1 MRTDQGTRTLFR
13 TAELRNARS
22 WGAASNVVSV
32 GLAVAV
38 GVAALPSRAGA
49 HHQVGISFRS
59 SAVPVAENGG
69 TYVQTVVLNSVP
81 TATVT
86 VEFVSGDTSVVTVS
100 PTTLTFTPDE
110 WNVTQEVV
118 FTGVDDDV
126 LNQPFRQTAVTVT
139 ASGGGYDGFSHT
151 VTAAAWDDEPLRFTV
166 REGFTYSL
174 AMGVLVTQDCTPLVM
189 GFVASDPAI
198 VGFDPPELSW
208 TEEDAGARKPVR
220 ISFRQNRL
228 VGDRTVT
235 VSRPIDQPCGVDIP
249 YRDIIFTVLDD
260 DAGQPMTLT
269 LIAHGT
275 PAEGGSDA
283 VVTAQTSHPAPAG
296 GTEVTLAVDPESTAT
311 RGSDFT
317 LSADRLRIPEGRY
330 QVHFTIHVIDDAV
343 DDDDEVVFLFGHS
356 KNPELSSTGI
366 GLSILDND
374 DGRGDPDP
382 GEPDDDEDEEP
393 DENEDEKPDEN
404 EDEPGTAEV
413 EDLLHVAPYWRG
425 GGGFAVRPA
434 DGRSALVRLQCGQ
447 SNYES
452 REFAGDDG
460 LIVRLVRVETC
471 VGREGELT
479 FQGIDDDGWYWIN
492 GDYNAA
498 LAPLV
503 RESSLR
509 PELRPPIPDGV
520 TASPSGDRRFVL
532 SVTGR
537 LHGTLVEHE
546 ANGFIGIIPHLVDLE
561 GAGRHAAPFWRGH
574 GGVVGKPI
582 DGVSATFRL
591 TCADGRSSTHEL
603 EPHPDGFIAQLL
615 DGCFDAAGEPIDGQ
629 LEADGLEDGAWYW
642 LNHGR
647 LFTGE
652 IIPGK
657 RPCRPGR
664 CSAAGPLVRR
674 DPDSDSLTRPVVP
687 GGVTADQGPLGTLFT
702 QGKRFGI
709 VTSWEPI
716 Q

>member
-1 MRTDQGTRTLFR
+1 M
-13 TAELRNARS
+13 
-22 WGAASNVVSV
+22 
-32 GLAVAV
+32 AV

-69 TYVQTVVLNSVP
+69 TYVQTVVLTSVP

-100 PTTLTFTPDE
+100 PTTLMFTPDE

-166 REGFTYSL
+166 REGFAYSL

-220 ISFRQNRL
+220 MSFRQNRL

-235 VSRPIDQPCGVDIP
+235 VSRPISQPCGVDIP

-275 PAEGGSDA
+275 PAEGGPDA
-283 VVTAQTSHPAPAG
+283 VVTARTSHPAPAG

-317 LSADRLRIPEGRY
+317 LPADRLTIPEGRY
-330 QVHFTIHVIDDAV
+330 QVQFTIHVIDDTA

-366 GLSILDND
+366 GLYILDND
-374 DGRGDPDP
+374 DGGGDPDP

-393 DENEDEKPDEN
+393 DDDEAPDE
-404 EDEPGTAEV
+404 DQPGATEA

-434 DGRSALVRLQCGQ
+434 DGRSAVMRLRCGQ
-447 SNYES
+447 SNHES
-452 REFAGDDG
+452 REYAGHDG
-460 LIVRLVRVETC
+460 LIVRLV
-471 VGREGELT
+471 ELPQC
-479 FQGIDDDGWYWIN
+479 FG
-492 GDYNAA
+492 
-498 LAPLV
+498 
-503 RESSLR
+503 
-509 PELRPPIPDGV
+509 PDGERRYGRTHV
-520 TASPSGDRRFVL
+520 RGNRRRRLVLDQRRLQLGGRAARSRVVVEALTPASDSGRRHGEPQRRPALRVVGNRAA
-532 SVTGR
+532 SN
-537 LHGTLVEHE
+537 GTLVEHE
-546 ANGFIGIIPHLVDLE
+546 ANGFIGIIPHIVDLE

-574 GGVVGKPI
+574 GGRGRP
-582 DGVSATFRL
+582 
-591 TCADGRSSTHEL
+591 ADRRSLRDVPFDLRGRSVLRLRTRTTPRWVHRPPPRWLLRHRRRAARRPTRSRRTRGRRMVLAQPRSTLH
-603 EPHPDGFIAQLL
+603 
-615 DGCFDAAGEPIDGQ
+615 
-629 LEADGLEDGAWYW
+629 
-642 LNHGR
+642 
-647 LFTGE
+647 
-652 IIPGK
+652 
-657 RPCRPGR
+657 RPGQSR
-664 CSAAGPLVRR
+664 EATVP
-674 DPDSDSLTRPVVP
+674 TR
-687 GGVTADQGPLGTLFT
+687 
-702 QGKRFGI
+702 
-709 VTSWEPI
+709 
-716 Q
+716 